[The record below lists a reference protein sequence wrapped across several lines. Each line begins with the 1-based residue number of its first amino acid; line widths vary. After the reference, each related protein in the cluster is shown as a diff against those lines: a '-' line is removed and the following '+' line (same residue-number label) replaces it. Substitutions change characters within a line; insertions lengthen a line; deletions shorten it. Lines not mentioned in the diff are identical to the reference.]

1 MLQIHDVLC
10 KTKNNSADIW
20 STFLYFRTSNNR
32 STETARVL
40 LSVGKKTNCYGV
52 KGDADPPTVVHENI
66 CLKKSVCVC
75 VCLLVGVSYRILFFL
90 LSLPLCLS
98 SQFFLN
104 LLSDLIILALTEF
117 TVGVPRVPR
126 GSVHG
131 GEDQGYV
138 MKICYTPYYQESC
151 FFFLNVNYHWF
162 VFSNDWKTFRSFLVH
177 SSWLDRVKKLRFTPA
192 VQFKISN
199 SLQVKVFRVWN
210 KCYWRRRVTSTSHSC
225 CHHTLSF
232 STSLLQH

>member
-20 STFLYFRTSNNR
+20 SPFLYFRTSNNR

-40 LSVGKKTNCYGV
+40 LSVGKKQ
-52 KGDADPPTVVHENI
+52 TVTESKETLTLLLLCIKTFVW
-66 CLKKSVCVC
+66 KSLCAC

-104 LLSDLIILALTEF
+104 LLSNLIILALTEF

-151 FFFLNVNYHWF
+151 FFLM
-162 VFSNDWKTFRSFLVH
+162 
-177 SSWLDRVKKLRFTPA
+177 
-192 VQFKISN
+192 
-199 SLQVKVFRVWN
+199 
-210 KCYWRRRVTSTSHSC
+210 
-225 CHHTLSF
+225 
-232 STSLLQH
+232 

>member
-1 MLQIHDVLC
+1 MWTKLSPFHLWKIRCYKSMMFYAKQ
-10 KTKNNSADIW
+10 KNNSADIW

-40 LSVGKKTNCYGV
+40 LSVGKKTNSSTTESKETLTLLLLCMKTFV
-52 KGDADPPTVVHENI
+52 W
-66 CLKKSVCVC
+66 KSLCVC

-104 LLSDLIILALTEF
+104 LLSNLIILALTEF

-151 FFFLNVNYHWF
+151 FFLM
-162 VFSNDWKTFRSFLVH
+162 
-177 SSWLDRVKKLRFTPA
+177 
-192 VQFKISN
+192 
-199 SLQVKVFRVWN
+199 
-210 KCYWRRRVTSTSHSC
+210 
-225 CHHTLSF
+225 
-232 STSLLQH
+232 